1 MFLQNKRNQTV
12 QNSNSLPIK
21 LTQKPFFN
29 KLRNVTDMA
38 YHIRWTLISDI
49 NADANEM
56 ALVKS
61 SFSPHNKII
70 PLQNGLNVSHFT
82 IVTQK

>member
-1 MFLQNKRNQTV
+1 MFLQNKQNQTV

-38 YHIRWTLISDI
+38 FHIRWTLISDI

-70 PLQNGLNVSHFT
+70 RYYFIIL
-82 IVTQK
+82 